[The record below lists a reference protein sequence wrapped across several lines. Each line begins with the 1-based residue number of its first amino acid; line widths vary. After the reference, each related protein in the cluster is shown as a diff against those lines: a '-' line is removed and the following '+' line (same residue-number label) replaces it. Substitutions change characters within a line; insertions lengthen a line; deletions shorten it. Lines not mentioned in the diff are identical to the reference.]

1 MTVDNPAPQGT
12 GPQGPAA
19 RGTAAQA
26 PTAQGIAPHGP
37 APQRPAPQGTAARPR
52 PAPRRATP
60 RRATPR
66 RATSRRATSRRA
78 LPAALVLALAAAG
91 TACDAMSNEPER
103 YSQACGIVVD
113 GSGSALDTKTGFDAE
128 AKLTARL
135 DTFLKDRKCRKTSF
149 APITK
154 VSMASK
160 CQVSPLD
167 LDPDGSKTS
176 DRDRT
181 RKALRAVALSSA
193 IKLLHCAQKQEP
205 GSDVLG
211 GLSRIALT
219 KPSGGDN
226 ASFDVLVVSDFDQG
240 DPDFRLGRQDLST
253 EASRE
258 KTADGFLK
266 SHGKPELSGADIYP
280 VGYGMKYHTDT
291 ARYEQFNAFWT
302 EVLER
307 RMKAHVHTDYR

>member
-1 MTVDNPAPQGT
+1 MTVDNPAPQGNAAQDT
-12 GPQGPAA
+12 AVQGP
-19 RGTAAQA
+19 
-26 PTAQGIAPHGP
+26 
-37 APQRPAPQGTAARPR
+37 AARPR
-52 PAPRRATP
+52 PAPRRATAP
-60 RRATPR
+60 RPA
-66 RATSRRATSRRA
+66 SRRATARRV

-103 YSQACGIVVD
+103 YSQACGVVVD

-128 AKLTARL
+128 AKLKARL

-193 IKLLHCAQKQEP
+193 LKLLHCAQKQEP

-219 KPSGGDN
+219 KPSGDD

-253 EASRE
+253 DASRE

-291 ARYEQFNAFWT
+291 SRYEQFNAFWT
-302 EVLER
+302 EVLEGR
-307 RMKAHVHTDYR
+307 VKAHVHTDYR

>member
-1 MTVDNPAPQGT
+1 MTADNPAPQG
-12 GPQGPAA
+12 A
-19 RGTAAQA
+19 
-26 PTAQGIAPHGP
+26 
-37 APQRPAPQGTAARPR
+37 APQGSAARPR
-52 PAPRRATP
+52 PAPRRETARRP
-60 RRATPR
+60 ALRRATAPRPAPR
-66 RATSRRATSRRA
+66 RVTVRRG

-193 IKLLHCAQKQEP
+193 TKLLHCAQKQEP

-219 KPSGGDN
+219 KPSGDD

-266 SHGKPELSGADIYP
+266 SHGTPELSGADIYP

-291 ARYEQFNAFWT
+291 SRYEQFNAFWT
-302 EVLER
+302 EVLEGR
-307 RMKAHVHTDYR
+307 VKAHVHTDYR

>member
-1 MTVDNPAPQGT
+1 MTADNPATQGSA
-12 GPQGPAA
+12 PQGPAS
-19 RGTAAQA
+19 
-26 PTAQGIAPHGP
+26 QGP
-37 APQRPAPQGTAARPR
+37 AARPR
-52 PAPRRATP
+52 PAPRSATARRP
-60 RRATPR
+60 TARSATARRATPR
-66 RATSRRATSRRA
+66 RV

-103 YSQACGIVVD
+103 YSQACGVVVD
-113 GSGSALDTKTGFDAE
+113 GSGSAVDAKTGFDAE
-128 AKLTARL
+128 AKLNARL

-181 RKALRAVALSSA
+181 RKALREVARSSA
-193 IKLLHCAQKQEP
+193 HKLLDCAKKQEP

-219 KPSGGDN
+219 KPSGDD

-253 EASRE
+253 DASRQ

-291 ARYEQFNAFWT
+291 SRYEQFNAFWT

>member
-1 MTVDNPAPQGT
+1 MTADNPATQGPAPQG
-12 GPQGPAA
+12 PASQGP
-19 RGTAAQA
+19 
-26 PTAQGIAPHGP
+26 
-37 APQRPAPQGTAARPR
+37 AARPR
-52 PAPRRATP
+52 PAPRSATARRP
-60 RRATPR
+60 TARSATARRATPR
-66 RATSRRATSRRA
+66 RV

-103 YSQACGIVVD
+103 YSQACGVVVD
-113 GSGSALDTKTGFDAE
+113 GSGSAVDAKTGFDAE
-128 AKLTARL
+128 AKLNARL

-181 RKALRAVALSSA
+181 RKALREVARSSA
-193 IKLLHCAQKQEP
+193 HKLLDCAKKQEP

-219 KPSGGDN
+219 KPSGDD

-253 EASRE
+253 DASRQ

-291 ARYEQFNAFWT
+291 SRYEQFNAFWT

>member
-1 MTVDNPAPQGT
+1 MTADNPAPQG
-12 GPQGPAA
+12 PDYQGP
-19 RGTAAQA
+19 
-26 PTAQGIAPHGP
+26 
-37 APQRPAPQGTAARPR
+37 AARPR
-52 PAPRRATP
+52 PAPRRETVPRPAP
-60 RRATPR
+60 RRVTVR
-66 RATSRRATSRRA
+66 RV

-128 AKLTARL
+128 AKLAARL

-181 RKALRAVALSSA
+181 RKALRAVAFSSA
-193 IKLLHCAQKQEP
+193 HKLLECAKKQEP

-219 KPSGGDN
+219 KPSGDD

-266 SHGKPELSGADIYP
+266 SHGTPELSGADIYP

-291 ARYEQFNAFWT
+291 SRYEQFNAFWT
-302 EVLER
+302 EVLEGR
-307 RMKAHVHTDYR
+307 VKAHVHTDYR